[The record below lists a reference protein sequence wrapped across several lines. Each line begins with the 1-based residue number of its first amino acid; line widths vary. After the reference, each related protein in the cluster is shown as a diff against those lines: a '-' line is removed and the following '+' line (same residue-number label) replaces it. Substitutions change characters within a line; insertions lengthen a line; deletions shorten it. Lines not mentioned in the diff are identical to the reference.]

1 MRATDEELETFGKNV
16 RFRDTII
23 ILKVPFDGSA
33 VDFGV
38 KGACN
43 AFDSAVDELGRS

>member
-1 MRATDEELETFGKNV
+1 MRSFWNVETFGKDV

-38 KGACN
+38 KS
-43 AFDSAVDELGRS
+43 AFNSFDLAVDELGRS